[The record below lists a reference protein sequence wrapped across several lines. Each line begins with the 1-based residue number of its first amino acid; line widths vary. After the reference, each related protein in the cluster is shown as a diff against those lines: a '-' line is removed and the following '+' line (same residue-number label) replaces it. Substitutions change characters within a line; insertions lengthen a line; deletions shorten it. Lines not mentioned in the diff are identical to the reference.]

1 VCNQIHI
8 NKEDHITNKA
18 IIKWA
23 IIKVVITKEDII
35 KVDTINIIIK
45 EVTDQINMV
54 NNKMENFNHNNSK
67 VVTINFNKIIK
78 EVSTTINMEETSSI
92 TITIITIIIKI
103 TKDKVMV
110 LINNFIQVKSIKSNY
125 QENMRSLIN
134 FS

>member
-67 VVTINFNKIIK
+67 VVTINSNKIIK
-78 EVSTTINMEETSSI
+78 EVSTTINMDETSSI
-92 TITIITIIIKI
+92 TITIITIINKI